1 MPNSQPA
8 ALKQPV
14 LDTDRIIRK
23 QVMDLAWPVMAESVL
38 QTFAQIVSMALVGHL
53 GANAVASIGLSMQPL
68 NLFYG
73 VFMGAGVA
81 ATAVVARLK
90 GAGQKQDA
98 ARAAAQSIMLSVI
111 IATLGALL
119 IATRAEQIVVWMGA
133 EPGVVKE
140 GTRYLLVMTPGLF
153 CMWISTVLTGALR
166 GVGDTRTPMKVN
178 IVISIINFA
187 GNIVLVYGMLGFPA
201 MGVLGAGI
209 ATSTARLAG
218 AILLFI
224 PYLSGKTLL
233 PVNLRQDFKWDSPL
247 IKRLAR
253 VGIPG
258 IMERLLMSTA
268 FLFYTRMIAG
278 LGSTSYAAHAI
289 GVNAESLSYMPAQ
302 AFSIAA
308 TTLVGQYLGSRQ
320 PELAEKSTWQSLKMA
335 CLLVGTLALVF
346 GFFPGV
352 LMQFYTSD
360 PEVIHLGG
368 IYLQIMAL
376 CQIPQAFSWVF
387 LGAMRG
393 AGDTRISMLV
403 TAFSAWVVRLGLT
416 YTFINILHTDVT
428 GAWWAMGAD
437 GLFKGIAG
445 FIWFRSGYWKKSV
458 A

>member
-98 ARAAAQSIMLSVI
+98 ARAAAQSVMLSVI

-218 AILLFI
+218 
-224 PYLSGKTLL
+224 
-233 PVNLRQDFKWDSPL
+233 
-247 IKRLAR
+247 
-253 VGIPG
+253 
-258 IMERLLMSTA
+258 
-268 FLFYTRMIAG
+268 
-278 LGSTSYAAHAI
+278 
-289 GVNAESLSYMPAQ
+289 
-302 AFSIAA
+302 
-308 TTLVGQYLGSRQ
+308 
-320 PELAEKSTWQSLKMA
+320 
-335 CLLVGTLALVF
+335 
-346 GFFPGV
+346 
-352 LMQFYTSD
+352 
-360 PEVIHLGG
+360 
-368 IYLQIMAL
+368 
-376 CQIPQAFSWVF
+376 
-387 LGAMRG
+387 
-393 AGDTRISMLV
+393 
-403 TAFSAWVVRLGLT
+403 
-416 YTFINILHTDVT
+416 
-428 GAWWAMGAD
+428 
-437 GLFKGIAG
+437 
-445 FIWFRSGYWKKSV
+445 
-458 A
+458 